1 MYMDVLSAFTCI
13 NCVSGACRGQER
25 LSDALELKLQ
35 MTVGHYIGAE
45 SWTSVSYKSSP
56 MLSTTKPTL
65 QAQ

>member
-45 SWTSVSYKSSP
+45 S
-56 MLSTTKPTL
+56 
-65 QAQ
+65 